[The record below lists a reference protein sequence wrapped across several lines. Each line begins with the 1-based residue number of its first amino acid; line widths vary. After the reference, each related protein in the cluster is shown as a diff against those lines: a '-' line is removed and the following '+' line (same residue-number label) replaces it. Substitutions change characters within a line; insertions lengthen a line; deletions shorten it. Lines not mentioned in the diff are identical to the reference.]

1 MGNIRP
7 SFIKIRAIALV
18 EQHGEK
24 FTEDFDHNKLMVQ
37 QLTDVDSKKLRN
49 WIAGYVTRYRQRRTD
64 RGRSMAHHI
73 RVDWTQDPVSLHAET
88 ADVLTQL
95 FAILREQHGLKK
107 RSIPMPDHENGG
119 FVAFLYAPIDP
130 RVLAAAIEEVA

>member
-24 FTEDFDHNKLMVQ
+24 FTEDFDHNKRVVQ

-64 RGRSMAHHI
+64 
-73 RVDWTQDPVSLHAET
+73 
-88 ADVLTQL
+88 
-95 FAILREQHGLKK
+95 
-107 RSIPMPDHENGG
+107 
-119 FVAFLYAPIDP
+119 
-130 RVLAAAIEEVA
+130 

>member
-7 SFIKIRAIALV
+7 SFIKIRAIKLV

-24 FTEDFDHNKLMVQ
+24 FTEDFYHNKLMVQ

-64 RGRSMAHHI
+64 
-73 RVDWTQDPVSLHAET
+73 
-88 ADVLTQL
+88 
-95 FAILREQHGLKK
+95 
-107 RSIPMPDHENGG
+107 
-119 FVAFLYAPIDP
+119 
-130 RVLAAAIEEVA
+130 

>member
-37 QLTDVDSKKLRN
+37 KLTDVESNKLRN

-64 RGRSMAHHI
+64 
-73 RVDWTQDPVSLHAET
+73 
-88 ADVLTQL
+88 
-95 FAILREQHGLKK
+95 
-107 RSIPMPDHENGG
+107 
-119 FVAFLYAPIDP
+119 
-130 RVLAAAIEEVA
+130 